1 MIKSVV
7 PELIVENMERSI
19 HFYKDLLDFKITAQ
33 VPEIGNPVWTELE
46 NGSIKLMLQTKKET
60 LLEIPSISNRIIGGT
75 TILVFRLNSR
85 DAVRNLASKLTNQV
99 QIISSLRETDYGTVE
114 LIIADPDGYM
124 LLFSGE

>member
-1 MIKSVV
+1 
-7 PELIVENMERSI
+7 
-19 HFYKDLLDFKITAQ
+19 
-33 VPEIGNPVWTELE
+33 
-46 NGSIKLMLQTKKET
+46 
-60 LLEIPSISNRIIGGT
+60 LEIPSISNRIIGGT

-99 QIISSLRETDYGTVE
+99 QIVSSLRETDYGTVE